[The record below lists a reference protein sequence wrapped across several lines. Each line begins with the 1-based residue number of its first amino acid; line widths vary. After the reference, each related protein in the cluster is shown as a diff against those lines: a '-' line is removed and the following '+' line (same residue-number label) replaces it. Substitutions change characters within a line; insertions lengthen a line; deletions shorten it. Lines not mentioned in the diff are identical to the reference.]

1 MTDILAELE
10 KPGRDPRPA
19 FSTATFAAGV
29 EKVADLKVGMVLE
42 GVVTN
47 VAAFGAFVDVGVH
60 QDGLVHVSAMSDRF
74 VSDPHEVVRSGQVV
88 RVKVLEVDVDRQR
101 IGLTLRLNDTPQRGS
116 GQAPRSRRRP
126 QSRRCRS
133 RAGRTAKP
141 QPRQELW
148 PSRVEPVRGFDG
160 SGTARRRFR
169 ALTASATGRVPT
181 PGLGRGIWGAVAM
194 SAVEGVART
203 GNGRSLAYA
212 QMGQRDG
219 SPLFYFHGD
228 PGSRLEFDHPLN
240 RPALDGTGV
249 RLIGI
254 DRPGFGGSTRQ
265 KQRAYGDW
273 PSDVLAVADHLGLDR
288 FGILAYSAGGPYA
301 VACALAFPDRL
312 SFVGIVSGVGP
323 FETPRGRD
331 GMQRTVMI
339 ATRLAGRAPTV
350 LRWVVKRT
358 SPERFSRQFGKEL
371 SSVDRA
377 LYRQA
382 GAPEAVR
389 DAFAEATRNGP
400 DGLVDDWRLM
410 AVPVRAG
417 LHRG

>member
-1 MTDILAELE
+1 
-10 KPGRDPRPA
+10 
-19 FSTATFAAGV
+19 
-29 EKVADLKVGMVLE
+29 
-42 GVVTN
+42 
-47 VAAFGAFVDVGVH
+47 
-60 QDGLVHVSAMSDRF
+60 
-74 VSDPHEVVRSGQVV
+74 
-88 RVKVLEVDVDRQR
+88 
-101 IGLTLRLNDTPQRGS
+101 
-116 GQAPRSRRRP
+116 
-126 QSRRCRS
+126 
-133 RAGRTAKP
+133 
-141 QPRQELW
+141 
-148 PSRVEPVRGFDG
+148 
-160 SGTARRRFR
+160 
-169 ALTASATGRVPT
+169 
-181 PGLGRGIWGAVAM
+181 
-194 SAVEGVART
+194 
-203 GNGRSLAYA
+203 LAYA

-312 SFVGIVSGVGP
+312 SFVGIISGVGP

-331 GMQRTVMI
+331 GMQRTVVI

-389 DAFAEATRNGP
+389 NAFAEATRNGP

-410 AVPVRAG
+410 AVPSG
-417 LHRG
+417 LDYTAVKCPVHLWHGIADGIIPHHHAQYVAKLIPMAELELLPGVGHLHTADRWRGFIDAARVGDA